1 MSPSP
6 CKVTMIELMKI
17 LESQLFGN
25 FLWWIEWQTDFA
37 NTDFSYLI
45 MSGTE
50 VPIAKMVRPMTDWG
64 MPKLSPIVIAIH
76 TWKEKN
82 REWHKLW
89 DQSTSCVCV
98 CVSGCVSLSV
108 CVCVCV
114 CVCEKRMC
122 GYVLAPYHQQS
133 TSVQETHCNTSQ
145 HTASHCITLHHAA
158 PRCTTLHHTT
168 PHWNTPWRRRRRQS
182 TQWT

>member
-25 FLWWIEWQTDFA
+25 FLWCIEWQTDFA

-98 CVSGCVSLSV
+98 CVCLGACLCLSA

-114 CVCEKRMC
+114 CVKRECVDMC
-122 GYVLAPYHQQS
+122 WRHIIIAINLCARNS
-133 TSVQETHCNTSQ
+133 LQ
-145 HTASHCITLHHAA
+145 HIATHCITLHHAA